1 MTGENT
7 RRGTLRMLTRSKS
20 LLISFII
27 SLIWSIS
34 LFITPTLVPP
44 GTVTDLDG
52 SANRVDFSETW
63 DSMPLYPR
71 AMYYLG
77 DTQCHQKW
85 YRSFMINGNQMPVDA
100 RVTAIYLG
108 LTMGLSTAMFARRTP
123 YPLVNFASILPSR
136 LRRIVKEKI
145 GHVPFFF
152 LFSGALAAPLVIDG
166 VYQLISTYESTNLLR
181 VLTGLPFGWVSG
193 LLVGVLI
200 LSIGG
205 VRRQNEISD

>member
-1 MTGENT
+1 MTGADTWREP
-7 RRGTLRMLTRSKS
+7 LRMLTRSKA

-27 SLIWSIS
+27 SLVWTIS
-34 LFITPTLVPP
+34 LFITPILVPP

-52 SANRVDFSETW
+52 SANRVDFPETW

-77 DTQCHQKW
+77 DAQCHQKW

-100 RVTAIYLG
+100 RVTAIYVGLTLG
-108 LTMGLSTAMFARRTP
+108 LLTAMFARQTP

-136 LRRIVKEKI
+136 LRRTVRERV
-145 GHVPFFF
+145 GYVPFFF
-152 LFSGALAAPLVIDG
+152 LFSGALATPLVIDG

-181 VLTGLPFGWVSG
+181 VLTGLPLGWVVG
-193 LLVGVLI
+193 LLLGAMI
-200 LSIGG
+200 LSIGAM
-205 VRRQNEISD
+205 RRYDETVD